1 MARQF
6 FGTDGVR
13 GTVGESPI
21 TPDFVLRLGQA
32 AGRVF
37 ARHSKSPHATVLIG
51 KDTRVS
57 GYMLEAALQAGFS
70 AAGVDIVLCGPIPT
84 PAVAYLTRA
93 LRLDAGVVISASHN
107 PYQDNGIKFFSAAG
121 TKLPD
126 AVEEEIEAEI
136 AQGFACVTSDALGKA
151 RRLDDACGR
160 YVEFCKITFPN
171 GLDLKGMKLYLDCAH
186 GAAYHAAPAVFHE
199 LGADVVCETFD
210 VRDDAKLIDW
220 IDCVVGDGDLDVLLI
235 NQGVSASAQ
244 TTEKGLMP
252 EATADMLREIDVNAR
267 ADLLA
272 VNEAVRKMI
281 ERKTP
286 GHHFQVGMVSS
297 MASFT
302 GLPSSPG
309 YSASKACVRVFGQA
323 MRRLVAEHNIGVT
336 VICPGFVVS
345 PMSER
350 FVGGKPLM
358 VTADVAAHR
367 IREAMDANRAT
378 CVFPKILVAIIFL
391 ISLVCAVLART
402 SVQRTL

>member
-1 MARQF
+1 MVQTTACTRRVAVTGASGGIGAALLKAYAAPGTRIYACARNR
-6 FGTDGVR
+6 DN
-13 GTVGESPI
+13 
-21 TPDFVLRLGQA
+21 
-32 AGRVF
+32 
-37 ARHSKSPHATVLIG
+37 
-51 KDTRVS
+51 
-57 GYMLEAALQAGFS
+57 LEANARTA
-70 AAGVDIVLCGPIPT
+70 
-84 PAVAYLTRA
+84 
-93 LRLDAGVVISASHN
+93 RL
-107 PYQDNGIKFFSAAG
+107 Y
-121 TKLPD
+121 
-126 AVEEEIEAEI
+126 
-136 AQGFACVTSDALGKA
+136 
-151 RRLDDACGR
+151 
-160 YVEFCKITFPN
+160 
-171 GLDLKGMKLYLDCAH
+171 
-186 GAAYHAAPAVFHE
+186 
-199 LGADVVCETFD
+199 GADVVCETFD

-220 IDCVVGDGDLDVLLI
+220 VDRVVGDGDLDVLLI

-281 ERKTP
+281 ERKVP

-378 CVFPKILVAIIFL
+378 CVFPKILRWGIALLPLLPEALQAIALKPFDFSVIPD
-391 ISLVCAVLART
+391 AETQAMQDKTNNNRT
-402 SVQRTL
+402 DVS